1 MSPLKSALLTGAIAS
16 CALIGCTRD
25 RGSADSPPAVV
36 RSAPTAVGGGP
47 PASEP
52 PPVQS
57 AIDRLGEAR
66 CARDARCGLIGPEGG
81 YDTMQQC
88 RDADLMSR
96 LDALDPQN
104 CPKGIREDLI
114 EACVQTMANEP
125 CQSTLSAAQCTVAS
139 LCSR

>member
-1 MSPLKSALLTGAIAS
+1 MSRLLQGLLTAAIAS

-25 RGSADSPPAVV
+25 RGSPDSPPAIV
-36 RSAPTAVGGGP
+36 RSAPTATGGGP
-47 PASEP
+47 PGAEA
-52 PPVQS
+52 PPVES

-66 CARDARCGLIGPEGG
+66 CARDERCGLIGPAGG
-81 YDTMQQC
+81 YDTKQQC

-114 EACVQTMANEP
+114 ESCVQTMANEP
-125 CQSTLSAAQCTVAS
+125 CQSTLSAAQCTVAA
-139 LCSR
+139 LCAR